1 MVGSR
6 HCSRSTTT
14 GYISLVVL
22 VIVWLLGCA
31 GANAEDAKPGE
42 DGASASISGT
52 VKSIDHVLAWWVTL
66 EDGSQGTCE
75 VTVVSLD
82 KVPPSCKVGSKLS
95 VSGKIVDVDI
105 LDQVI
110 LDEVEGLKCE

>member
-1 MVGSR
+1 MR
-6 HCSRSTTT
+6 C
-14 GYISLVVL
+14 IFPIIVL
-22 VIVWLLGCA
+22 VIGLFRCA
-31 GANAEDAKPGE
+31 DATAEDAKACE

-66 EDGSQGTCE
+66 EDGSQGTCA

-82 KVPPSCKVGSKLS
+82 KVPPACKVGSKLS
-95 VSGKIVDVDI
+95 ASGKIIDVDI
-105 LDQVI
+105 LDQVV